1 MLYFEKF
8 SQYGWNIVEWLLRIV
23 VATLCGALIGF
34 ERSKRLKEAGVRTHS
49 VVALASAVFM
59 IISKYAFIDMA
70 GGIFGAK
77 EADPSRI
84 ASTIVTGIGFLGA
97 GAIFRTGN
105 LVKGLTTAAG
115 IFATAAVGMS
125 VGSGLYVIGIFA
137 TALILLVH
145 FIMHKVQ
152 LGRDK
157 AVFCELTIKIN
168 DDNNRLEILNEFAK
182 NNNIELEEQELVK
195 DEVKGTSIVYEAKFF
210 GKDAENNIAEME
222 QLLDKENFKTYV
234 IKRL

>member
-1 MLYFEKF
+1 MLYIEKF
-8 SQYGWNIVEWLLRIV
+8 SQYGWNLVEWLLRIV
-23 VATLCGALIGF
+23 VATFCGALIGF

-59 IISKYAFIDMA
+59 IVSKYAFIDMT

-84 ASTIVTGIGFLGA
+84 ASTIVTGVGFLGA

-115 IFATAAVGMS
+115 IFATAAVGMA
-125 VGSGLYVIGIFA
+125 VGSGLYVIGVFA
-137 TALILLVH
+137 TVLILLVH

-168 DDNNRLEILNEFAK
+168 DEDTRLEIVNQFAK
-182 NNNIELEEQELVK
+182 NNSIELEEQELIK
-195 DEVKGTSIVYEAKFF
+195 DETNGTTIVFEAKFF
-210 GKDAENNIAEME
+210 GKDAENNIMAVK
-222 QLLDKENFKTYV
+222 QLLDKEKFLTYV

>member
-1 MLYFEKF
+1 MLYIEKF
-8 SQYGWNIVEWLLRIV
+8 SQYGWNIVEWLVRIV

-59 IISKYAFIDMA
+59 ILSKYAFIDMA

-115 IFATAAVGMS
+115 IFATAAVGMA

-137 TALILLVH
+137 TVCILLVH

-157 AVFCELTIKIN
+157 AVFCKLTIKVNEN
-168 DDNNRLEILNEFAK
+168 DNRLGTVREFAK
-182 NNNIELEEQELVK
+182 QNNVELEEQELIK
-195 DEVKGTSIVYEAKFF
+195 DENHGITIIYEAKFY
-210 GKDAENNIAEME
+210 GKDAENNIIKME

>member
-1 MLYFEKF
+1 MLYIEKF

-59 IISKYAFIDMA
+59 IVSKYAFIDMA

-115 IFATAAVGMS
+115 IFATAAVGMA
-125 VGSGLYVIGIFA
+125 VGSGLYVIGVFA
-137 TALILLVH
+137 TVLILLVH
-145 FIMHKVQ
+145 FVMHKVQ

-168 DDNNRLEILNEFAK
+168 EEDNRLSIINEFAK
-182 NNNIELEEQELVK
+182 NNSIELEEQELIK
-195 DEVKGTSIVYEAKFF
+195 DEINGTSIVFEAKFF
-210 GKDAENNIAEME
+210 GKDAENNIAAMK
-222 QLLDKENFKTYV
+222 QLLDKEKFLTYV

>member
-1 MLYFEKF
+1 MLYIENF
-8 SQYGWNIVEWLLRIV
+8 SQYGWNLAEWLLRIV
-23 VATLCGALIGF
+23 VATFCGALIGF

-49 VVALASAVFM
+49 VVALAAAVFM
-59 IISKYAFIDMA
+59 LVSKYAFADMTF
-70 GGIFGAK
+70 GIFGAK

-115 IFATAAVGMS
+115 IFATAAVGMA
-125 VGSGLYVIGIFA
+125 VGSGLYVIGVFG
-137 TALILLVH
+137 TLLILLVH
-145 FIMHKVQ
+145 FIMHKIQ

-157 AVFCELTIKIN
+157 AVFCEMTLKI
-168 DDNNRLEILNEFAK
+168 DGKEASLEIVREFAK
-182 NNNIELEEQELVK
+182 NNRVELEEQELIK
-195 DEVKGTSIVYEAKFF
+195 DEQYVTSIIYEAKFF
-210 GKDAENNIAEME
+210 GKDAEDNISAMKE
-222 QLLDKENFKTYV
+222 LLDKENFQKYA

>member
-1 MLYFEKF
+1 MLYIEKF

-59 IISKYAFIDMA
+59 IISKYAFIDMT

>member
-1 MLYFEKF
+1 MLYIENF
-8 SQYGWNIVEWLLRIV
+8 SQYGWNIVEWLVRII

-59 IISKYAFIDMA
+59 IVSKYAFIDMT

-115 IFATAAVGMS
+115 IFATAAVGMA
-125 VGSGLYVIGIFA
+125 VGSGLYVIGVFA
-137 TALILLVH
+137 TVLILLVH

-168 DDNNRLEILNEFAK
+168 YDDTRLEIVNQFAK
-182 NNNIELEEQELVK
+182 NNSIELEEQELIK
-195 DEVKGTSIVYEAKFF
+195 DETNGTTIVFEAKFF
-210 GKDAENNIAEME
+210 GKDAENNITAMK
-222 QLLDKENFKTYV
+222 QLLDKEKFLTYV

>member
-1 MLYFEKF
+1 M
-8 SQYGWNIVEWLLRIV
+8 
-23 VATLCGALIGF
+23 CGALIGF

-59 IISKYAFIDMA
+59 IVSKYAFIDMA

-84 ASTIVTGIGFLGA
+84 ASTIVTGVGFLGA

-115 IFATAAVGMS
+115 IFATAAVGMA
-125 VGSGLYVIGIFA
+125 VGSGLYVIGVFA
-137 TALILLVH
+137 TVLILLVH
-145 FIMHKVQ
+145 FVMHKVQ
-152 LGRDK
+152 LGRDT
-157 AVFCELTIKIN
+157 AIFCKLTIRI
-168 DDNNRLEILNEFAK
+168 DDKEESLATICEFAK
-182 NNNIELEEQELVK
+182 SSNVELEEQEVIK
-195 DEVKGTSIVYEAKFF
+195 DLSHGTSIIYEAKFF
-210 GKDAENNIAEME
+210 GKQAEENISAM
-222 QLLDKENFKTYV
+222 QVLLNKEGFKSYV

>member
-8 SQYGWNIVEWLLRIV
+8 SQYGWNIVEWLVRIV

-59 IISKYAFIDMA
+59 IISKYAFIDMT

-115 IFATAAVGMS
+115 IFATAAVGMA

-168 DDNNRLEILNEFAK
+168 DDNNRLEILNDFAK

>member
-1 MLYFEKF
+1 MLYIEKF
-8 SQYGWNIVEWLLRIV
+8 SQYGWNLVEWLLRIV
-23 VATLCGALIGF
+23 VATFCGALIGF

-59 IISKYAFIDMA
+59 ILSKYAFIDIT
-70 GGIFGAK
+70 GEFFGAK

-125 VGSGLYVIGIFA
+125 VGSGLYVVGVFA

-168 DDNNRLEILNEFAK
+168 DNDNRLEILNEFAK
-182 NNNIELEEQELVK
+182 NNSIELEEQKLIK
-195 DEVKGTSIVYEAKFF
+195 DETNGTSIVYEAKFF
-210 GKDAENNIAEME
+210 GKDAENNIAEMK
-222 QLLDKENFKTYV
+222 QLLNKENFHTYV

>member
-1 MLYFEKF
+1 MLYIEKF
-8 SQYGWNIVEWLLRIV
+8 SQYGWNIVEWFVRII

-59 IISKYAFIDMA
+59 IVSKYAFIDMT

-84 ASTIVTGIGFLGA
+84 ASTIVTGVGFLGA

-115 IFATAAVGMS
+115 IFATAAVGMA
-125 VGSGLYVIGIFA
+125 VGSGLYVVGVFG
-137 TALILLVH
+137 TMLILLVH

-168 DDNNRLEILNEFAK
+168 DDDTRLEIVNQFAK
-182 NNNIELEEQELVK
+182 NNSIELEEQELIK
-195 DEVKGTSIVYEAKFF
+195 DETNGTAIVFEAKFF
-210 GKDAENNIAEME
+210 GKDAENNITAMK
-222 QLLDKENFKTYV
+222 QLLDKEKFLTYV